1 MFNIFSPTCHL
12 IVDIWFSSSCSSMP
26 VKHEANATNKSKKKT
41 YKKDEKKSDN
51 HHPYIHDLN
60 RYLHRHIYLTLINK
74 LKSKYKTDYL
84 SITFVA
90 KDDERS

>member
-1 MFNIFSPTCHL
+1 MFNIISPTYPL
-12 IVDIWFSSSCSSMP
+12 IIDIWFSSSCSPMP

-60 RYLHRHIYLTLINK
+60 RHLHRNIYLTLINK
-74 LKSKYKTDYL
+74 LKSKYETDCL

-90 KDDERS
+90 KYDERS